1 MIKWPGDGSDRRG
14 EDAVATGDARSGAGR
29 RDNGL
34 VAAEYAVA
42 GDVDPRLGEHL
53 LDVLALQGIAAYL
66 RPSTDLHPV
75 TRTTTLPALPTDRLY
90 VDRVH
95 LDVARG
101 YVEKLR
107 DDEKAIDARTIDGR
121 NIDDPGIDGEQDMDA
136 AWAAIVAGYH
146 QDRAA
151 GAWPAS
157 EDVTRDGEEPP
168 SRGTTRA
175 PRGLTDGRSA
185 VGDDISLLDGL
196 DRFGAGLPDED
207 DDGYDPPP
215 PPPLPIPALPTLLA
229 SIGIG
234 AGFLLV
240 LWPDLLPIGRDSALL
255 LGFAG
260 IIAGFVTLVWRLR
273 PGDEEDDVD
282 HGDGAKV

>member
-1 MIKWPGDGSDRRG
+1 
-14 EDAVATGDARSGAGR
+14 VAAGDARGGRRDNPGR

-53 LDVLALQGIAAYL
+53 LDVLALDGIAAYL

-75 TRTTTLPALPTDRLY
+75 TRTTTLPAIPTDRLF

-95 LDVARG
+95 LDAARG
-101 YVEKLR
+101 YIEQLR
-107 DDEKAIDARTIDGR
+107 GDEQPIDGSVIDAG
-121 NIDDPGIDGEQDMDA
+121 QDMDA

-146 QDRAA
+146 ADRGS

-168 SRGTTRA
+168 SRGTPRV
-175 PRGLTDGRSA
+175 PRGLTDGRTA
-185 VGDDISLLDGL
+185 VGDDVSLLDGL
-196 DRFGAGLPDED
+196 DRLGAHLPDEED
-207 DDGYDPPP
+207 EGYVPPP
-215 PPPLPIPALPTLLA
+215 PPPLPIPALPTIVA
-229 SIGIG
+229 SAAIGV
-234 AGFLLV
+234 GFLLV

-282 HGDGAKV
+282 PDDGAKV

>member
-1 MIKWPGDGSDRRG
+1 MIKRG
-14 EDAVATGDARSGAGR
+14 EVAVAAGDGR

-53 LDVLALQGIAAYL
+53 LDVLALEGIAAYL

-75 TRTTTLPALPTDRLY
+75 TRTTTLPAVPTDRLY
-90 VDRVH
+90 VDRAH
-95 LDVARG
+95 LDAARG
-101 YVEKLR
+101 YLERLR
-107 DDEKAIDARTIDGR
+107 DDEQVTEDR
-121 NIDDPGIDGEQDMDA
+121 GIDKEQDMDA

-146 QDRAA
+146 ADGAA
-151 GAWPAS
+151 TAWPTS
-157 EDVTRDGEEPP
+157 EDVTRDSEEPP
-168 SRGTTRA
+168 ARSTTRA
-175 PRGLTDGRSA
+175 PRGLADARGA

-196 DRFGAGLPDED
+196 DRFGADLPDSD
-207 DDGYDPPP
+207 DEGYDPPP
-215 PPPLPIPALPTLLA
+215 PPPLPKPALPTVMA

-234 AGFLLV
+234 VGFLLV

-255 LGFAG
+255 LGFGG

-273 PGDEEDDVD
+273 PGDESDDID
-282 HGDGAKV
+282 PDDGAKV